1 MIDEKWS
8 ARFRS
13 HDEIR
18 SRGAI
23 GNLNDGIEITTQ
35 GVRTRLIAWP
45 GNGFQTE
52 SVHVLTLAPGEE
64 SALYEYD
71 MADEAMVC
79 FKGQGEVYLRG
90 EWVQIEPGDIA
101 YFPERV
107 PRALRNPK
115 GNSRDFVLV
124 NQICPP
130 QFDLY
135 ESAGYYDRAHGR
147 MKFEAIEKAKKEAT
161 LGNLSTDNEL
171 HYNDSY
177 PAVRAWNLS
186 VEEIRRDGALFNMYR
201 GALFSGID
209 VPMVLLLWP
218 GYGVS
223 RCGFHYGCMPP
234 GSEAAKHTH
243 PVSDECIVNWIGSGL
258 SLISGDYIATG
269 PLDVVLA
276 PCGVQHGGKIPSDAK
291 GAAFPGGFASP
302 PQLDLYMRTPYYK
315 DGKYSTP
322 PFEMLEAK

>member
-8 ARFRS
+8 ARYCT
-13 HDEIR
+13 HEEIR

-23 GNLNDGIEITTQ
+23 GNLNDGIEIIAQ
-35 GVRTRLIAWP
+35 NVRTRLIAWP

-52 SVHVLTLAPGEE
+52 SVHVLMLSPGEG
-64 SALYEYD
+64 SALYNYD

-79 FKGQGEVYLRG
+79 FKGEGEVYIRG
-90 EWVQIEPGDIA
+90 EWVEMHPGDIA

-107 PRALRNPK
+107 PRAIRNPK
-115 GNSRDFVLV
+115 GNSRDFILV

-135 ESAGYYDRAHGR
+135 EEAGYYDKPHGK
-147 MKFEAIEKAKKEAT
+147 MNYALVEKAKKEAT
-161 LGNLSTDNEL
+161 LGDLSRDNEL
-171 HYNDSY
+171 RYGDRY

-201 GALFSGID
+201 GARFSGID

-258 SLISGDYIATG
+258 SLISGQYIATG

-276 PCGVQHGGKIPSDAK
+276 PCGVQHGGKIPADAK
-291 GAAFPGGFASP
+291 SAAFPGGFASP
-302 PQLDLYMRTPYYK
+302 PQLDLYLRTPYYTS
-315 DGKYSTP
+315 GKYQTP
-322 PFEMLEAK
+322 RFEMLETK

>member
-1 MIDEKWS
+1 MVDDKWS

-13 HDEIR
+13 YCEIR
-18 SRGAI
+18 SSGAI
-23 GNLNDGIEITTQ
+23 GNLNDGIEIITQ

-64 SALYEYD
+64 TPRYEYD
-71 MADEAMVC
+71 MSDEAMVC
-79 FKGQGEVYLRG
+79 FKGKGEIYLRG
-90 EWVQIEPGDIA
+90 EWIRAEPGDIA

-107 PRALRNPK
+107 ARAIRNPK
-115 GNSRDFVLV
+115 ENPCDFVLV

-135 ESAGYYDRAHGR
+135 EPAGYYDRAHGK
-147 MKFEAIEKAKKEAT
+147 MKFDVIEKAKKEARS
-161 LGNLSTDNEL
+161 GSLSSDSEL
-171 HYNDSY
+171 HYNDAY

-186 VEEIRRDGALFNMYR
+186 VEEIRRNGALFNMYR
-201 GALFSGID
+201 GALFTGID

-218 GYGVS
+218 GYGSS

-258 SLISGDYIATG
+258 SLISGEYIATD

-276 PCGVQHGGKIPSDAK
+276 PCGVEHGGKIPSDAK
-291 GAAFPGGFASP
+291 HICYPGGFASP
-302 PQLDLYMRTPYYK
+302 PQLDLYLRTPYYK
-315 DGKYSTP
+315 NGRYQTP
-322 PFEMLEAK
+322 LFEMLETE

>member
-8 ARFRS
+8 ARFCT

-23 GNLNDGIEITTQ
+23 GNLNDGIEITAHN
-35 GVRTRLIAWP
+35 VRTRLIALP

-52 SVHVLTLAPGEE
+52 SVHVLTLSPGEE
-64 SALYEYD
+64 SVLYDYD

-79 FKGQGEVYLRG
+79 LKGEGEIYLRG
-90 EWVQIEPGDIA
+90 EWVQMQPGDIA

-107 PRALRNPK
+107 SRAIRNPK
-115 GNSRDFVLV
+115 GNSRDLVLV

-135 ESAGYYDRAHGR
+135 EPAGYYDKPHGK
-147 MKFEAIEKAKKEAT
+147 MKFEEIEKAKKEAL
-161 LGNLSTDNEL
+161 LGDLSPDNEL
-171 HYNDSY
+171 HYNDNS

-243 PVSDECIVNWIGSGL
+243 PVSDECIVNWVGSGL
-258 SLISGDYIATG
+258 SLISDQYVATG
-269 PLDVVLA
+269 ALDVVLA
-276 PCGVQHGGKIPSDAK
+276 PCGVQHGGKIPADAK
-291 GAAFPGGFASP
+291 SAAFPGGFASP
-302 PQLDLYMRTPYYK
+302 PQLDLYLRTGYYK
-315 DGKYSTP
+315 DGKYQTP
-322 PFEMLEAK
+322 AFEMLNTE

>member
-1 MIDEKWS
+1 MVDEKWS
-8 ARFRS
+8 ARFRT

-18 SRGAI
+18 SHGAI
-23 GNLNDGIEITTQ
+23 GNLNDGIEIMTH

-52 SVHVLTLAPGEE
+52 SIHVLTLAPGEQ
-64 SALYEYD
+64 SANYEYD
-71 MADEAMVC
+71 MSDEAMVC
-79 FKGQGEVYLRG
+79 FKGLGEVYLRG

-107 PRALRNPK
+107 PHAIRNPK
-115 GNSRDFVLV
+115 GNSRDLVLV
-124 NQICPP
+124 NQISPP

-135 ESAGYYDRAHGR
+135 EADGYYDPARGK
-147 MKFEAIEKAKKEAT
+147 MKFDAIEKAKKDAR

-171 HYNDSY
+171 HYNDSH

-186 VEEIRRDGALFNMYR
+186 VEEIQREGALFNMYR
-201 GALFSGID
+201 GARFSGID
-209 VPMVLLLWP
+209 IPMVLLLWP
-218 GYGVS
+218 GYGSS
-223 RCGFHYGCMPP
+223 RCGFHYGYMPP
-234 GSEAAKHTH
+234 GSEAATHTH

-258 SLISGDYIATG
+258 SLVSGEYIATG

-276 PCGVQHGGKIPSDAK
+276 PCGVQHGGKIPVDEK

-302 PQLDLYMRTPYYK
+302 PQLDLYLRTSYYN

-322 PFEMLEAK
+322 RFEMLEAK

>member
-1 MIDEKWS
+1 MVEEKWS
-8 ARFRS
+8 TRFRS
-13 HDEIR
+13 YDEI
-18 SRGAI
+18 SSHGAI

-35 GVRTRLIAWP
+35 DVRTRLIAWP

-64 SALYEYD
+64 SARCNYD

-107 PRALRNPK
+107 PHAVRNPRE
-115 GNSRDFVLV
+115 NSRDFVLV

-135 ESAGYYDRAHGR
+135 EPAGYYDRPHGK
-147 MKFEAIEKAKKEAT
+147 MNFDAIERAQKEAPP
-161 LGNLSTDNEL
+161 GNLSAENEL
-171 HYNDSY
+171 HYSDSY

-218 GYGVS
+218 GYGTS
-223 RCGFHYGCMPP
+223 RCGFHCGCMPP

-258 SLISGDYIATG
+258 SLVSGKYIATG

-276 PCGVQHGGKIPSDAK
+276 PCGLEHGGRIPSDTK
-291 GAAFPGGFASP
+291 SPAFPGGFASP

-315 DGKYSTP
+315 DGKYQTP

>member
-1 MIDEKWS
+1 
-8 ARFRS
+8 
-13 HDEIR
+13 
-18 SRGAI
+18 
-23 GNLNDGIEITTQ
+23 
-35 GVRTRLIAWP
+35 
-45 GNGFQTE
+45 
-52 SVHVLTLAPGEE
+52 
-64 SALYEYD
+64 
-71 MADEAMVC
+71 
-79 FKGQGEVYLRG
+79 VYLRG

-135 ESAGYYDRAHGR
+135 EPAGCYDQPHGKL
-147 MKFEAIEKAKKEAT
+147 KFDAIEQAKKEAA

-171 HYNDSY
+171 HHNNSY

-186 VEEIRRDGALFNMYR
+186 VDEIRRDGALFNMYR

-234 GSEAAKHTH
+234 GSEAATHTH
-243 PVSDECIVNWIGSGL
+243 PVSNECIVIWIGSGL
-258 SLISGDYIATG
+258 SLISGEYISTE

-276 PCGVQHGGKIPSDAK
+276 PCGVQHGGKIPSDEKA
-291 GAAFPGGFASP
+291 AAFPGGICVTAASRPLPAHAVLQGRHVPNAAFRDARDKVSTHSMATDPARP
-302 PQLDLYMRTPYYK
+302 PGGWKAAARY
-315 DGKYSTP
+315 
-322 PFEMLEAK
+322 

>member
-8 ARFRS
+8 ARLRN

-18 SRGAI
+18 SHGAI

-35 GVRTRLIAWP
+35 DVRTRLIAWP

-52 SVHVLTLAPGEE
+52 SVHVLTLGPGEE
-64 SALYEYD
+64 SALYDYD
-71 MADEAMVC
+71 MSDEAMVC
-79 FKGQGEVYLRG
+79 LKGQGEVYLRG
-90 EWVQIEPGDIA
+90 EWVSIEPGDIA

-107 PRALRNPK
+107 PRALRNPR
-115 GNSRDFVLV
+115 GNSRDLVLV

-135 ESAGYYDRAHGR
+135 EPGGYYDKPHGK
-147 MKFEAIEKAKKEAT
+147 MKFEEIEKAKKEAT
-161 LGNLSTDNEL
+161 RGNLSTDSEL

-218 GYGVS
+218 GYGAS
-223 RCGFHYGCMPP
+223 RCGFHYGRMPT
-234 GSEAAKHTH
+234 GSEAAKHMH
-243 PVSDECIVNWIGSGL
+243 PVSDECIVNWSGSGL
-258 SLISGDYIATG
+258 SLLGDEYVATG

-276 PCGVQHGGKIPSDAK
+276 PCGVQHGGKIPSDVK
-291 GAAFPGGFASP
+291 GICYPGGFASP
-302 PQLDLYMRTPYYK
+302 PQLDLYLRTPYYK
-315 DGKYSTP
+315 EGKYQTP
-322 PFEMLEAK
+322 PFEMLDTK